1 MNNLKLLLLNNLN
14 LKMDYSKFV
23 IIKSNNNK
31 DKGNKVSLIKF
42 ILIKNVFTI
51 TKHLKNN

>member
-1 MNNLKLLLLNNLN
+1 
-14 LKMDYSKFV
+14 MDYSKFV